1 MSEAVSDRGELD
13 IPAASANN
21 YQTTLQIE
29 LKFVPEPEILTESE
43 KRDELEK
50 LEAAKSEGK
59 LQKPERNSGD
69 TSEGVSKEPAEK
81 QEPYRFLESDAIDEP
96 QDLGGLGDGPDLE
109 SGSSFTSCCSYKH
122 IRKSILQRERHASTL
137 SLDSGIDFDTL
148 VNPSLKLSQQA
159 LPTAVP
165 LAEALVDSTTV
176 SSVQILM
183 EQRSMSYTPECSD
196 ADFEIGIEEVYLRYA
211 ALFSRP
217 EIDIVY
223 SNFTQVD
230 EDLDGYICLAELK
243 RLLEKLDIPQTHLAA
258 KKVMATVVG
267 TNEDRLNFCQ
277 ALLIYGTLVQRVEV
291 QNYGIHDRVT
301 KRFALTEVVDVSQ
314 VGVTG
319 ARLFFEA
326 KIAQQQPESIGPAV
340 FDQEQPVTRTP
351 HSTSAETQSSSSQ
364 REQFKCATALFKKL
378 ESESDQWPD
387 YLPGD
392 PYISPHIRQVCCV
405 QNFQSKYRE

>member
-1 MSEAVSDRGELD
+1 MSKAVSVRDELD

-21 YQTTLQIE
+21 NQTTLQIE
-29 LKFVPEPEILTESE
+29 LKIVPGPEILTEVV

-50 LEAAKSEGK
+50 EETRLEEK

-69 TSEGVSKEPAEK
+69 TSEGVSNEPAEK
-81 QEPYRFLESDAIDEP
+81 QEPNRIQESDALGEP

-122 IRKSILQRERHASTL
+122 MRESILQRERHASTL
-137 SLDSGIDFDTL
+137 SLDSGIDINSL

-159 LPTAVP
+159 LHTAP
-165 LAEALVDSTTV
+165 PPAEDLVDSPTV

-183 EQRSMSYTPECSD
+183 ERRSMCYTPECSD
-196 ADFEIGIEEVYLRYA
+196 GDFEIGIEEVYLRFA
-211 ALFSRP
+211 ALFSRQ
-217 EIDIVY
+217 EIDVAY
-223 SNFTQVD
+223 LNFTQVD

-258 KKVMATVVG
+258 KKVMANVVG
-267 TNEDRLNFCQ
+267 PNEDRLNFCQ
-277 ALLIYGTLVQRVEV
+277 LLLIYGTLMHRVEV
-291 QNYGIHDRVT
+291 QKYGIHDRVA
-301 KRFALTEVVDVSQ
+301 KRFALTEAVDVSQ

-326 KIAQQQPESIGPAV
+326 KIAQQQAEPIYPTV
-340 FDQEQPVTRTP
+340 FDQEQPVTRTS

-378 ESESDQWPD
+378 ESESD
-387 YLPGD
+387 
-392 PYISPHIRQVCCV
+392 H
-405 QNFQSKYRE
+405 